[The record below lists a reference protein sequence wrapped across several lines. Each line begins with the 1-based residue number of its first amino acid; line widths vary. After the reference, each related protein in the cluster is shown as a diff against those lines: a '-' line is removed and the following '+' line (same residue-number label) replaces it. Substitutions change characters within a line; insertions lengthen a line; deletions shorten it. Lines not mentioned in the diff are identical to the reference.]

1 MAANFDCPLEVLK
14 EYEDM
19 QEAIRQKRGP
29 LLVSGCVDSQKVQ
42 LACRLAEGSP
52 LSLIVTYNDSRAKE
66 ICEDARCFAD
76 PVQMCIRDSS
86 LSVFCAAQCL
96 QPVVEGLFPKGVPR
110 GRECPDKMANQ
121 VVGVLPGQGFQVE
134 GRFRIV
140 PYFHNPAGGLQ
151 LLPVK
156 GDFRVPEAGEM
167 QPVNICLLYTST
179 RLWQRLLMRHLQS

>member
-1 MAANFDCPLEVLK
+1 MAANFDCPLEELK

-76 PVQMCIRDSS
+76 PVLYYPAKDLLFYQADIHGSLLVQRRMEVWKQM
-86 LSVFCAAQCL
+86 L
-96 QPVVEGLFPKGVPR
+96 E
-110 GRECPDKMANQ
+110 
-121 VVGVLPGQGFQVE
+121 E
-134 GRFRIV
+134 GRGVIV
-140 PYFHNPAGGLQ
+140 TTVDGCMEDVYKRQA
-151 LLPVK
+151 
-156 GDFRVPEAGEM
+156 E
-167 QPVNICLLYTST
+167 TSAVH
-179 RLWQRLLMRHLQS
+179 RLLLWRRVSLKGATPWPGGPFR